1 MKNISLLS
9 LVLLLAVISLA
20 DDVFAGR
27 KRISTEVVENQY
39 SVKDIEKEIVFG
51 REMSAIILA
60 NYQLMDH
67 EQLNRYVN
75 LVGHVLLQHATR
87 QEISFHFAVI
97 DSPVIN
103 AYAAP
108 GGYIFV
114 TRGAMDL
121 MQSEAE
127 LAGVLAHEISHVTER
142 HIVKALKIKAQD
154 DSIEG
159 SLGRVVGSSGSSAN
173 VIFDQAVNKA
183 VEILF
188 SKGLQRED
196 EFNADERGIILT
208 SVAGYDP
215 EAYYQYLKR
224 IKPLVEKNNGQLNKT
239 HPPLSD
245 RMKKLQVVINTEGLN
260 DLGGHNDTV
269 RFENYYQS
277 P

>member
-9 LVLLLAVISLA
+9 LVLLLTAMSLT
-20 DDVFAGR
+20 DDVYAGR

-97 DSPVIN
+97 DSPIIN

-224 IKPLVEKNNGQLNKT
+224 IKPLVEKNHGQLNKT

>member
-1 MKNISLLS
+1 MKNISLLFM
-9 LVLLLAVISLA
+9 VLLLAVISLA

-97 DSPVIN
+97 DSPIIN

-114 TRGAMDL
+114 TRGALDL
-121 MQSEAE
+121 MQNEAE

-173 VIFDQAVNKA
+173 VIFDQAVSKA

-208 SVAGYDP
+208 SIAGYDP

-245 RMKKLQVVINTEGLN
+245 RIKKLQVVINTEGLN